1 MRWEDIN
8 VEVIIFASY
17 AAIKTAGYLW
27 RLWKKRRLERLLNSL
42 KVELRSSHR
51 EGGCDQTPSTA
62 V

>member
-27 RLWKKRRLERLLNSL
+27 HIWKKRRLDRLLNSF
-42 KVELRSSHR
+42 KVDLRKTPLER
-51 EGGCDQTPSTA
+51 GCDQTPSTA